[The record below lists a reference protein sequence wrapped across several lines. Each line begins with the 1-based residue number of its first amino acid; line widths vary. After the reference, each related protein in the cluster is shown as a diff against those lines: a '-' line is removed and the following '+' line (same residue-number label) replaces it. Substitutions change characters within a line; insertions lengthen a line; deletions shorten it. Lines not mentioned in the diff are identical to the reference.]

1 MRRHDTVSNATQRPT
16 RPIWLD
22 GLYAV
27 TPDTADSTWL
37 LPRVAAVL
45 AGGASLVQYRNKSR
59 DAALRREQASAIQA
73 LCRQHGAWFIVNDDV
88 GLAEELGA
96 DGVHLGQSDTSICAA
111 RQRLGPHAIIGSTCH
126 DQPTLAAQA
135 VGNGASYVAFGAL
148 FPSRSKPEVVSAPLS
163 LFAALPPLG
172 IPCVA
177 IGGITPANAALAWQT
192 GVDMLAVI
200 GGLFDA
206 PAPDEAARA
215 ILAAR

>member
-1 MRRHDTVSNATQRPT
+1 MNNATQRPT

-27 TPDTADSTWL
+27 TPDTSDSAWL

-59 DAALRREQASAIQA
+59 DTALRREQAAAIRA

-88 GLAEELGA
+88 GLAEEVGA
-96 DGVHLGQSDTSICAA
+96 DGVHLGQGDTSLCAA
-111 RQRLGPHAIIGSTCH
+111 RQRLGPHAIIGATCH
-126 DQPTLAAQA
+126 DQPALAVQA

-148 FPSRSKPEVVSAPLS
+148 FPSRSKPEAISAPLA
-163 LFAALPPLG
+163 LFAALPPLEV
-172 IPCVA
+172 PCVA

>member
-1 MRRHDTVSNATQRPT
+1 MSNATQRPT
-16 RPIWLD
+16 HPAWLD

-27 TPDTADSTWL
+27 TPDTSDSAWL

-45 AGGASLVQYRNKSR
+45 TGGARLVQYRNKSR
-59 DAALRREQASAIQA
+59 DAALRREQATAIQA
-73 LCRQHGAWFIVNDDV
+73 LCRRHGAGFIVNDDV

-96 DGVHLGQSDTSICAA
+96 DGVHLGQGDTSLCVA
-111 RQRLGPHAIIGSTCH
+111 RQQLGPHAIIGVTCH
-126 DQPTLAAQA
+126 DQPALAIQA

-163 LFAALPPLG
+163 LFAGLPQLDV
-172 IPCVA
+172 PCVA
-177 IGGITPANAALAWQT
+177 IGGITAANAALAWRT

-215 ILAAR
+215 ILAARK

>member
-1 MRRHDTVSNATQRPT
+1 MHNATRQPSRPA
-16 RPIWLD
+16 WLD

-27 TPDTADSTWL
+27 TPDTSDSAWL

-59 DAALRREQASAIQA
+59 DTALRREQAAAIQA
-73 LCRQHGAWFIVNDDV
+73 LCRRHGAGFIVNDDV
-88 GLAEELGA
+88 ELAAELGA
-96 DGVHLGQSDTSICAA
+96 DGVHLGQSDTSLCVA
-111 RQRLGPHAIIGSTCH
+111 RQRLGPHAIIGATCH
-126 DQPTLAAQA
+126 DQAALAIQA
-135 VGNGASYVAFGAL
+135 VGNGANYVAFGAL

-163 LFAALPPLG
+163 LFAGLPPLAV
-172 IPCVA
+172 PCVA
-177 IGGITPANAALAWQT
+177 IGGITAANAALAWRT

-215 ILAAR
+215 ILAARG